1 MKNIRKHLPYI
12 IVGLLLGLFIGL
24 KLSDVVSFTESKKQL
39 KKISDVMEFTEDYYV
54 DKVDAQKLTEDAI
67 KGMFSNLD
75 PHTVYISAKDQIAEE
90 ESFRGNFE
98 GIGIEFQ
105 ILNDTITVASPITNG
120 PSETVGIISGDRI
133 VKIDGKNSIGWK
145 NEDVIK
151 KLRGKKGT
159 IVDLTIFR
167 PGTKSVTTFKV
178 TRDKINLFS
187 VDASLMYDNETGYI
201 NLTRFSETTTE
212 EVVNA
217 LQDLTSKGMKRL
229 VLDLR
234 NNPGGY
240 ESQAANV
247 ADLFIDGDKMI
258 VYNKGRSDKTSEEY
272 LARKTYPYEKIPIII
287 LVNRG
292 SASASEIVSG
302 AVQDWDRG
310 LIVGETTFGK
320 GLVQA
325 PIQLKDGSAVR
336 ITIAKYFTPSGRQI
350 QRDYKDKKKYY
361 EEVVDRAE
369 TEGENVNHNSE
380 KDSSKQKFKTKNGR
394 TVYGGGGITPDYIV
408 EPGKVSNYS
417 VELRKNN
424 VYYQFVRKYL
434 DQNGKALRD
443 KYSSDLKK
451 FVDEFQIGNEQMQ
464 SFVKYAESL
473 KVKYDAK
480 GYEEDK
486 ESIRQRLKAFIARDI
501 FKNNGWYLTLL
512 KSDHQFQKAASLFG
526 EAEKLGGFSK

>member
-1 MKNIRKHLPYI
+1 MKNIFKHLPYI
-12 IVGLLLGLFIGL
+12 IVALLLGLFIGL
-24 KLSDVVSFTESKKQL
+24 KLSDVVSFSENTRQL
-39 KKISDVMEFTEDYYV
+39 KKIGDIMEFTDNYYV
-54 DKVDAQKLTEDAI
+54 DKVDPKKLTEDAI
-67 KGMFSNLD
+67 KGMFSSLD
-75 PHTVYISAKDQIAEE
+75 PHTVYISAKDQTAEE

-98 GIGIEFQ
+98 GIGVEFQ
-105 ILNDTITVASPITNG
+105 IVNDTITVVSPITNG
-120 PSETVGIISGDRI
+120 PSEIVGIISGDRI
-133 VKIDGKNSIGWK
+133 VKIDGKSSIGLK

-151 KLRGKKGT
+151 KLRGSKGT
-159 IVDLTIFR
+159 NVDLTIFR
-167 PGTKSVTTFKV
+167 PGSKSVTTFKV

-212 EVVNA
+212 EMVNA
-217 LQDLTSKGMKRL
+217 LQFLSSKGMKKL

-240 ESQAANV
+240 EVQASNV

-258 VYNKGRSDKTSEEY
+258 VYNKGRTKQSSDEY
-272 LARKTYPYEKIPIII
+272 HARKSYPYEKIPLIV

-302 AVQDWDRG
+302 AIQDWDRG

-320 GLVQA
+320 GLVQT

-361 EEVVDRAE
+361 EEVMDRQE
-369 TEGENVNHNSE
+369 TEGDNVAHKNE
-380 KDSSKQKFKTKNGR
+380 KDSTKQIFKTKNGR
-394 TVYGGGGITPDYIV
+394 TVYGGGGITPDFIV
-408 EPGKVSNYS
+408 ETGKVSNYS
-417 VELRKNN
+417 AELRKNN
-424 VYYQFVRKYL
+424 VYYFFVRKIL
-434 DQNGKALRD
+434 DKDGTALRD
-443 KYSSDLKK
+443 KYSGDLRK
-451 FVDEFQIGNEQMQ
+451 FVNEFQISNEQMQ
-464 SFVKYAESL
+464 SFVKYAGSL

-486 ESIRQRLKAFIARDI
+486 EKIRLRLKAFIARDL

-526 EAEKLGGFSK
+526 EAEKLSGFSK

>member
-1 MKNIRKHLPYI
+1 MKNISKHLPYI
-12 IVGLLLGLFIGL
+12 IVALLLGLFIGL

-39 KKISDVMEFTEDYYV
+39 KKISDVMEFTEEYYV
-54 DKVDAQKLTEDAI
+54 DNVDAKKLTEDAI
-67 KGMFSNLD
+67 KGMFSGLD
-75 PHTVYISAKDQIAEE
+75 PHTVYVSAKDQTAEE

-98 GIGIEFQ
+98 GVGVEFQ
-105 ILNDTITVASPITNG
+105 IVNDTITVVSPITNG
-120 PSETVGIISGDRI
+120 PSEMVGIMSGDRI
-133 VKIDGKNSIGWK
+133 VKIDGKSSIRWK

-151 KLRGKKGT
+151 KLRGSKGT
-159 IVDLTIFR
+159 NVDLTIFR
-167 PGTKSVTTFKV
+167 PGSKSVTTFKV

-187 VDASLMYDNETGYI
+187 VDASLMYDNETGYV

-212 EVVNA
+212 EMVNA
-217 LQDLTSKGMKRL
+217 LQYLTSKGMKRL

-240 ESQAANV
+240 IRQAANV
-247 ADLFIDGDKMI
+247 SDLFIDDDKMI
-258 VYNKGRSDKTSEEY
+258 VYTKGRISSVDEEY
-272 LARKTYPYEKIPIII
+272 HAAKKYLFEKIPLII

-320 GLVQA
+320 GLVQT

-336 ITIAKYFTPSGRQI
+336 ITIAKYFTPSGRPI

-361 EEVVDRAE
+361 EEVVDREE

-394 TVYGGGGITPDYIV
+394 TLYGGGGITPDYII

-417 VELRKNN
+417 AELRKNN
-424 VYYQFVRKYL
+424 VYYQFVRKIL
-434 DQNGKALRD
+434 DKDGTALRE
-443 KYSSDLKK
+443 KYSSDLRK
-451 FVDEFQIGNEQMQ
+451 FVNEFQISNEQMQ
-464 SFVKYAESL
+464 SFVKYAGSL

-486 ESIRQRLKAFIARDI
+486 ENIRQRLKAFIARDL

-526 EAEKLGGFSK
+526 EAEKLSGFFK

>member
-1 MKNIRKHLPYI
+1 MKKISNHLPYI
-12 IVGLLLGLFIGL
+12 IFALLLGLLIGL
-24 KLSDVVSFTESKKQL
+24 KINDVVSFSEKSKQL
-39 KKISDVMEFTEDYYV
+39 KKIGDIMEFTEDYYV
-54 DKVDAQKLTEDAI
+54 DKVDEQKLTEDAI

-75 PHTVYISAKDQIAEE
+75 PHTVYISAKDQTAEE

-98 GIGIEFQ
+98 GIGVEFQ
-105 ILNDTITVASPITNG
+105 IINDTITVVSPITGG
-120 PSETVGIISGDRI
+120 PSEMVGIISGDRI
-133 VKIDGKNSIGWK
+133 VKIDGKNSTGWK

-151 KLRGKKGT
+151 KLRGNKGT
-159 IVDLTIFR
+159 NVDLTIFR
-167 PGTKSVTTFKV
+167 PSSKSVTTFKV

-212 EVVNA
+212 EMVNA
-217 LQDLTSKGMKRL
+217 LNDLASKGMKRL

-240 ESQAANV
+240 ERQASNV

-258 VYNKGRSDKTSEEY
+258 VYNKGRLKQSSEEY
-272 LARKTYPYEKIPIII
+272 HAGKTYPYEKIPLII

-302 AVQDWDRG
+302 AIQDWDRG
-310 LIVGETTFGK
+310 LIIGETTFGK
-320 GLVQA
+320 GLVQT

-350 QRDYKDKKKYY
+350 QRDYKDKNKYY
-361 EEVVDRAE
+361 EEVMDRQE
-369 TEGENVNHNSE
+369 TEGDNVDHKTE
-380 KDSSKQKFKTKNGR
+380 KDSSKPKFKTKNGR

-417 VELRKNN
+417 LELRKNN
-424 VYYQFVRKYL
+424 VYYQFVRKIL
-434 DQNGKALRD
+434 DKEGSALRE
-443 KYSSDLKK
+443 KYSGNLQK
-451 FVDEFQIGNEQMQ
+451 FANEFQISNEQMQ
-464 SFVKYAESL
+464 NFVKYAESL

-480 GYEEDK
+480 GYEADK
-486 ESIRQRLKAFIARDI
+486 ESIRQRLKAFIARDLY
-501 FKNNGWYLTLL
+501 KNNGWYLTLL

-526 EAEKLGGFSK
+526 EAEKLAGFSK